1 MLLFSEKVTSTKKI
15 KIATYLPSVVKVDVS
30 PKRCQCWIRRLC
42 AGKLAERKRNK
53 QGSTHSQCI
62 LGGKSLGRESVF
74 AGCIITS
81 PWRSDRRGALHTCE
95 LLSSNQGQSTPYPP
109 IGVKQ
114 EKFHSNTS
122 STSFLYA
129 KKHPINGGRTEWKY
143 DYQMEKNRNC
153 DTEYIGCLGFCNG
166 QRIFVD
172 GIVPNWWQAR
182 PSDRNGHCS

>member
-30 PKRCQCWIRRLC
+30 PKRCLSWIRRLC

-95 LLSSNQGQSTPYPP
+95 LLSCNQGQSTPYPP

-122 STSFLYA
+122 CTSFFYA
-129 KKHPINGGRTEWKY
+129 KKQPPHQWRQGWVKIWLPDG
-143 DYQMEKNRNC
+143 EKWDLWHRIYWMSLAMGSEC
-153 DTEYIGCLGFCNG
+153 LCHIYIS
-166 QRIFVD
+166 V
-172 GIVPNWWQAR
+172 WWNMYEC
-182 PSDRNGHCS
+182 PSMV